1 MPQSFFPEDPRPARP
16 FEVAPSARQSFFP
29 PADGEDPLRQTLDR
43 ATSTSPDQAARI
55 FKLRLKTGLPAEAI
69 ARNVDQVEREAS
81 RQDFD
86 AGKFRRESPLLA
98 AWLQE
103 QPENAELAH
112 DDLEPLS
119 ALERAL
125 RFGTGALA
133 AGPARFSSMAWGAIR
148 AGAEWTGADDVAE
161 FASGA
166 TVVAEHLRNRIAGDR
181 RGAGFVEGAIYG
193 GIESL
198 SLTATTLPLA
208 AIGGP
213 AAVIGALGLGAAGEA
228 YTKARREGLSVG
240 GSTLYGGIQG
250 GIEAATELIPMRF
263 LLGDMAKHAGLWQ
276 TLAHQVASE
285 IPMEQLATVT
295 QDLTELIALR
305 PEATF
310 VDYLRERPSAAAETL
325 ISTIVAVGGQTAIV
339 QGLERATGTP
349 TSQRV
354 LDELHAAAAASKTRE
369 RAPEALRAFV
379 DQATQNGL
387 THVYAPAETFTEY
400 FQTKGEDP
408 EAFAQQLGIE
418 PEAYRLAVATG
429 GDLAIPTS
437 TYVTSP
443 LAAAHVPFFTEELRL
458 QPDQLNARET
468 REAFK
473 EESAAGGAGEVSTDT
488 AAAGRQQ
495 VHQAVTEKLAGLN
508 RFTPQEVDA
517 YASLW
522 ATIFEALAS
531 RQGADP
537 LTLFQRFPGDVTSE
551 GGRPLVMPS
560 APSLAAQSEAAG
572 AFGALPDIP
581 ASTGQPGE
589 TGEQRL
595 NRRQAH
601 LQALA
606 GALTPIAQLLDPTVD
621 QAVVL
626 QDLEF
631 RVSLLEEQQAAQRE
645 SGRGQDLLRA
655 LAGMGG
661 LVVDKSQNDSGELAK
676 LLEDADKRE
685 RRDRGKARTWNGV
698 AGVVRTKSDGGGVT
712 IQAALE
718 RLRQEPRFEYLE
730 DDIDGL
736 WTAIDEAIHAAPDV
750 DALPG
755 TAELKS
761 LGITPTER
769 WWMSAEDVDAGE
781 TVFENGDAVDEFE
794 QADPVA
800 VLNGTELGVEA
811 DAPLTELR
819 AAAIAYYRR
828 ELQQTTV
835 DREGF
840 GVVLFT
846 GTGRGKL
853 RSFSADP
860 NKLRLVPAIRSIIER
875 GTYLGREQRYKP
887 RRDSVVAFH
896 RFMGAVQLGERTL
909 HARVIVTEDVQ
920 GNKFYDL
927 DSVRDSTP
935 GSRHAQKTDLGPED
949 GGTILEQSMSAGA
962 GDVNIDILE
971 QGDQWNTARGTFNPE
986 TRLIRLLAN
995 ANRSTFIHESAHF
1008 FLEVM
1013 SELAQAPDAPAPLQA
1028 DMQTLL
1034 EWVGFDGDLAA
1045 WRGLTHADRRQHH
1058 EQFARG
1064 FEKYLA
1070 EGKAPTSE
1078 LQPLFARFRAWLL
1091 GVYRSLRNLRV
1102 DLTDDVRKVMDRLV
1116 ATDAAIAAA
1125 ESDAQ
1130 IAALF
1135 TDAAAAGVSETEFT
1149 GYRDQVEAA
1158 SEAARDRLQQRLM
1171 RELAREQEAWWNELR
1186 EVMRAQVAAEVEQQ
1200 PVYRALAGMRGELEG
1215 QAPTPLARDFL
1226 VAQFG
1231 KDILKQLP
1239 KPWVYSKNSGLP
1251 PDTVAQLY
1259 GFSSGEQLI
1268 EAVVAAAPMDKL
1280 IDQLTD
1286 DRLYEEVGT
1295 LLKSPQ
1301 ELAEQARQAIADEHR
1316 DRVVRTE
1323 IRMLNKLVAAA
1334 APSVRAERQDQR
1346 DRARAGEERLRA
1358 ELPDEATLQRLAKEQ
1373 IASMPLREIRPDRFF
1388 AVARRA
1394 SRDATAAAATQRFD
1408 KALEAKGKELLNLAL
1423 YREALAAREAVEEAR
1438 QAFDAMFKPDGPMAK
1453 RRNMDFVQA
1462 ARAIAAKYFWPERRL
1477 QKAADSLELIRKHTE
1492 DDVYEVLAERIRAAT
1507 AAGDD
1512 LQSLTFE
1519 AFQVMR
1525 ETVDSLWELS
1535 ARDQQMLIDGQL
1547 IDRSEVANALDS
1559 RLEELGAP
1567 ASQFDRTDTERKLS
1581 ILGFRAALRR
1591 VEHWVDY
1598 VDGGNALGAFRRFIW
1613 NPISEATAQYR
1624 IQRGVYLQ
1632 KFLEL
1637 LKPVEPTLVAGKI
1650 PAPELG
1656 YVFESKAALLHALA
1670 HSGNES
1676 NFQKLVRGYRWGQ
1689 LKDDGTVDDSR
1700 WRRFL
1705 DRAHQTGLVTKAD
1718 WDFVQSLWDLNE
1730 ELKGQAQK
1738 AHREM
1743 YGHYFS
1749 EITAWPVET
1758 PFGTYR
1764 GGYVPALVDPVR
1776 VAKQEAYSE
1785 KSLTDGDNAHMFPTT
1800 GRGFTKA
1807 RMEAYARPLALNLKL
1822 MPGHL
1827 DKVLRFVHIE
1837 PRVRDVGR
1845 LLRTHRV
1852 REAIDAYDPEAINE
1866 MLVPWLQ
1873 RAATQRVAKV
1883 PSGRTA
1889 RAVDS
1894 IFRTLRTRTGLNMM
1908 AGHVINTLQQFTGLS
1923 VAAVKVPPRYLRN
1936 ALWRYVREHK
1946 ATVAFVDESSDFMK
1960 TRMTAATIEIQRTI
1974 DDLLLNPSAYEQVR
1988 DFATKHGYFL
1998 QGATQGMVDVI
2009 TWSGAY
2015 EQATEQGVDH
2025 GEAVRRA
2032 DSAVRETQGSFAPED
2047 ASRVESQTSF
2057 VRVFVMFYGY
2067 FNTLAN
2073 LNGNELAMVARDL
2086 GLRRGAGRALYVYTF
2101 GFLLTAVMSEAI
2113 LRTLSGGWDDEDDD
2127 GYLDEVMSLFFGS
2140 QLRQVV
2146 ALAPGGQAAAAVLN
2160 HFNDKAYDD
2169 RVSTSPAITMLD
2181 SASRA
2186 PKSVYQ
2192 AIVEDGP
2199 KKRAVRD
2206 ALAAIGLLSG
2216 LPVGAIARPAGYLAD
2231 VADGSEDADGGV
2243 DLARGLV
2250 SGRSQEAGR

>member
-1 MPQSFFPEDPRPARP
+1 MSQSFFPEQARP
-16 FEVAPSARQSFFP
+16 FEVAPSARSSFFP
-29 PADGEDPLRQTLDR
+29 PADGPDPLQQTLEQ
-43 ATSTSPDQAARI
+43 ASKKAPDQASRI
-55 FKLRLKTGLPAEAI
+55 FNLRLKTGLPADVIE
-69 ARNVDQVEREAS
+69 RNVDQVEREAA
-81 RQDFD
+81 RADFD
-86 AGKFRRESPLLA
+86 AEKFRRESPLLT

-103 QPENAELAH
+103 HPENAELAH

-119 ALERAL
+119 GIERAL
-125 RFGTGALA
+125 RFGSGAMA
-133 AGPARFSSMAWGAIR
+133 AGPARLSAMAWGGIR
-148 AGAEWTGADDVAE
+148 AGAEWTGAADVAT

-166 TVVAEHLRNRIAGDR
+166 TLVAEHLRNRIAGDR

-193 GIESL
+193 GLESL
-198 SLTATTLPLA
+198 SLTATALPLA
-208 AIGGP
+208 KVGGYG
-213 AAVIGALGLGAAGEA
+213 AVVAALGLGTAGES

-240 GSTLYGGIQG
+240 SSTLYGGVQG

-263 LLGDMAKHAGLWQ
+263 LLGDLAKSAGVWQ
-276 TLAHQVASE
+276 TLAHQMKSE
-285 IPMEQLATVT
+285 IPLEQLATVA
-295 QDLTELIALR
+295 QDMTELIALR

-310 VDYLRERPSAAAETL
+310 IDYLRERPSAAAETL

-339 QGLERATGTP
+339 QGIERATGTP

-354 LDELHAAAAASKTRE
+354 LDELHGAAAASQTLK

-387 THVYAPAETFTEY
+387 THVYAPADTFTEY

-408 EAFAQQLGIE
+408 EAFAQELGIE

-443 LAAAHVPFFTEELRL
+443 IAAAHIPFFTEELRL
-458 QPDQLNARET
+458 QPNQLNARET
-468 REAFK
+468 KVALSEAI
-473 EESAAGGAGEVSTDT
+473 EPIGDT
-488 AAAGRQQ
+488 KPDVPDTRQQ
-495 VHQAVTEKLAGLN
+495 VHESVAAKLSALN

-522 ATIFEALAS
+522 ATVFDALAS
-531 RQGADP
+531 RQGVDP

-551 GGRPLVMPS
+551 GGRPLVMPP
-560 APSLAAQSEAAG
+560 APSLAAQGEATG
-572 AFGALPDIP
+572 ASGALPDIP
-581 ASTGQPGE
+581 ASTGRPGE
-589 TGEQRL
+589 TFEQRR
-595 NRRQAH
+595 NRREVH

-606 GALTPIAQLLDPTVD
+606 GALTPIAQLLDPTID
-621 QAVVL
+621 QAAIL
-626 QDLEF
+626 QDLEL
-631 RVSLLEEQQAAQRE
+631 RVSLLEEQQAAKRE

-655 LAGMGG
+655 IAGYGG
-661 LVVDKSQNDSGELAK
+661 VWWERNTGAYKDEISHYAVEGV
-676 LLEDADKRE
+676 DKRE
-685 RRDRGKARTWNGV
+685 RVEVRNKKSGRRFKREQGSHTWNGV
-698 AGVVRTKSDGGGVT
+698 AGVFKEDGLPPDQ
-712 IQAALE
+712 IAEQ
-718 RLRQEPRFEYLE
+718 LRQDPRFEY
-730 DDIDGL
+730 IDGPNAL
-736 WTAIDEAIHAAPDV
+736 IDAIDDAMRAEPDV
-750 DALPG
+750 DMLPG
-755 TAELKS
+755 TAELTS

-769 WWMSAEDVDAGE
+769 WWLETSAVTEFA
-781 TVFENGDAVDEFE
+781 AVDDADSFDPSTFE
-794 QADPVA
+794 Q
-800 VLNGTELGVEA
+800 
-811 DAPLTELR
+811 
-819 AAAIAYYRR
+819 RR
-828 ELQQTTV
+828 
-835 DREGF
+835 
-840 GVVLFT
+840 
-846 GTGRGKL
+846 
-853 RSFSADP
+853 
-860 NKLRLVPAIRSIIER
+860 
-875 GTYLGREQRYKP
+875 
-887 RRDSVVAFH
+887 
-896 RFMGAVQLGERTL
+896 
-909 HARVIVTEDVQ
+909 Q
-920 GNKFYDL
+920 GN
-927 DSVRDSTP
+927 
-935 GSRHAQKTDLGPED
+935 
-949 GGTILEQSMSAGA
+949 
-962 GDVNIDILE
+962 
-971 QGDQWNTARGTFNPE
+971 FNPE
-986 TRLIRLLAN
+986 TRLIRLLKDAD
-995 ANRSTFIHESAHF
+995 RSTFIHESAHF

-1013 SELAQAPDAPAPLQA
+1013 SELALAPDAPAALQG

-1034 EWVGFDGDLAA
+1034 EWFGFDGDLAG
-1045 WRGLTHADRRQHH
+1045 WRALTHEDRRPHH

-1070 EGKAPTSE
+1070 EGKAPSSE

-1091 GVYRSLRNLRV
+1091 GVYRSLRNLHV
-1102 DLTDDVRKVMDRLV
+1102 ELTDDVRKLMDRLV

-1135 TDAAAAGVSETEFT
+1135 TDAAAAGVSEAEFE
-1149 GYRDQVEAA
+1149 GYQEKVIAA
-1158 SEAARDRLQQRLM
+1158 SEAARDRLQRRLM
-1171 RELAREQEAWWNELR
+1171 RDLAREQEAWWNER
-1186 EVMRAQVAAEVEQQ
+1186 RDAVRAEVAGEVLQQ

-1215 QAPTPLARDFL
+1215 QTPTPLSRDFL

-1231 KDILKQLP
+1231 KSILKQLP
-1239 KPWVYSKNSGLP
+1239 KPWVYSKDSGLP

-1259 GFSSGEQLI
+1259 GFASGEQLVD
-1268 EAVVAAAPMDKL
+1268 AVIAAVPMEQL

-1286 DRLYEEVGT
+1286 DRMHEQFGD
-1295 LLKSPQ
+1295 LLKDPQ
-1301 ELAEQARQAIADEHR
+1301 QLAEQARQAIADEHR
-1316 DRVVRTE
+1316 DRVVRAE

-1334 APSVRAERQDQR
+1334 APSVRAEQQEQR

-1394 SRDATAAAATQRFD
+1394 SRAATAAAATQKFD
-1408 KALEAKGKELLNLAL
+1408 QALEAKGKELLNLAL
-1423 YREALAAREAVEEAR
+1423 YREALAAREAVEDAR

-1477 QKAADSLELIRKHTE
+1477 QKAAEALELIRKHTE
-1492 DDVYEVLAERIRAAT
+1492 DDVYEVLAERVSAAT
-1507 AAGDD
+1507 AAADD
-1512 LQSLTFE
+1512 LPSLTFE

-1525 ETVDSLWELS
+1525 ETVDALWELS
-1535 ARDQQMLIDGQL
+1535 ARDQQMLIDGRL
-1547 IDRSEVANALDS
+1547 IDRSEAANALDG

-1567 ASQFDRTDTERKLS
+1567 ASQFERTDTERRLNL
-1581 ILGFRAALRR
+1581 LGFRAALRR

-1598 VDGGNALGAFRRFIW
+1598 VDGGNAFGAFRRFIW

-1632 KFLEL
+1632 KFVEL
-1637 LKPVEPTLVAGKI
+1637 LKPVEATLTAGKI
-1650 PAPELG
+1650 AAPELG

-1670 HSGNES
+1670 HTGNES

-1689 LKDDGTVDDSR
+1689 LLNDGTVDASR
-1700 WRRFL
+1700 WHAFL
-1705 DRAHQTGLVTKAD
+1705 DRAHRDGLVTKAD

-1730 ELKGQAQK
+1730 ELKGQAQT

-1743 YGHYFS
+1743 FGHYFS

-1807 RMEAYARPLALNLKL
+1807 RLEAYAKPLALNLKL

-1827 DKVLRFVHIE
+1827 DKVLRFIHIE

-1852 REAIDAYDPEAINE
+1852 RESIDAYDPEAINE

-1883 PSGRTA
+1883 PSGRAA
-1889 RAVDS
+1889 RAADAF
-1894 IFRTLRTRTGLNMM
+1894 FRTLRTRTGLNMM

-1923 VAAVKVPPRYLRN
+1923 VAAIKVPPRYLRN

-1974 DDLLLNPSAYEQVR
+1974 DDLLLNPSAYEKVR

-2047 ASRVESQTSF
+2047 ASRVESQVSF

-2086 GLRRGAGRALYVYTF
+2086 GLRKGAGRALYVYFF
-2101 GFLLTAVMSEAI
+2101 GFFMTAVVAEAI
-2113 LRTLSGGWDDEDDD
+2113 LRTLSAGWDDEDDD
-2127 GYLDEVMSLFFGS
+2127 GSLDEVLSLFFGS
-2140 QLRQVV
+2140 QLRQLV
-2146 ALAPGGQAAAAVLN
+2146 ALVPGGQAAAAVVN
-2160 HFNDKAYDD
+2160 HFNDRFYDD
-2169 RVSTSPAITMLD
+2169 RISTSPAITMLE

-2186 PKSVYQ
+2186 PKSVYE

-2231 VADGSEDADGGV
+2231 VADGNEDPADGV
-2243 DLARGLV
+2243 ELTRGLV
-2250 SGRSQEAGR
+2250 SGRSQESGR